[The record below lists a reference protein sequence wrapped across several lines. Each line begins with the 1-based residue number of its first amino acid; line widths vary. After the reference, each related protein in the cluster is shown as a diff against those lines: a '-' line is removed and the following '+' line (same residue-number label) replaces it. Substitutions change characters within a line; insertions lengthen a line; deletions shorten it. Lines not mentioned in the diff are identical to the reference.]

1 MSATILSQRYSIVGR
16 ISLILGFSLLMV
28 LSANVR
34 IPLFFTPVPI
44 TLQTLVLFLSIL
56 ILAKEAVF
64 SQAIYIILGIGGL
77 PVFTNGGAGLLYLLG
92 PTGGYIVGFLL
103 VAIVLPF
110 CLPKKR
116 TFIKVFPVFLFG
128 ASLYYLTGVSWLVFY
143 HKFSFLAALGI
154 GVAPFIIGDILKIV
168 LVSSLATKLK

>member
-1 MSATILSQRYSIVGR
+1 MVMSAH
-16 ISLILGFSLLMV
+16 
-28 LSANVR
+28 VR

-44 TLQTLVLFLSIL
+44 TMQTFVLFLSVL
-56 ILAKEAVF
+56 ILSRQAFF
-64 SQAIYIILGIGGL
+64 SQAIYIVLGIAGL

-103 VAIVLPF
+103 VAFILPF
-110 CLPKKR
+110 LLPEKR
-116 TFIKVFPVFLFG
+116 TFIKVFFVFLFG

-143 HKFSFLAALGI
+143 YKFSFLAALAA

-168 LVSSLATKLK
+168 LVSSLATRRR